1 MKLIT
6 AINRIRAGAHDI
18 SSEYSRDD
26 LINFLNTVTQQAAAM
41 LITGGYYELIRE
53 VTLHDGDFAPANMLK
68 ACGSYPIKI
77 TAGQVEFLDPE
88 ETSIK
93 YRYFATPENI
103 PSDATD
109 NFELYFSNDA
119 VNEAIIRQ
127 ATILA
132 LNQNEYNVQ
141 QDSTLYGTFQQAL
154 IVAMGSGG

>member
-41 LITGGYYELIRE
+41 MVAGGYHELIRE
-53 VTLHDGDFAPANMLK
+53 ITLHNGDFAPKNMLK
-68 ACGSYPIKI
+68 TCGNYPIKI
-77 TAGQVEFLDPE
+77 TSGQVEFLDPD
-88 ETSIK
+88 ETSVQ
-93 YRYFATPENI
+93 YRYFATPDNI
-103 PSDATD
+103 PVDATD
-109 NFELYFSNDA
+109 DYELFFTNDA
-119 VNEAIIRQ
+119 VNEAIVRQ

-141 QDSTLYGTFQQAL
+141 QDSSLYAAFQQA
-154 IVAMGSGG
+154 ITAAMTE

>member
-41 LITGGYYELIRE
+41 MVAGGYHELIRE
-53 VTLHDGDFAPANMLK
+53 ITLHNGDFAPTNMMK
-68 ACGSYPIKI
+68 TCGTYPIKI
-77 TAGQVEFLDPE
+77 TAGQISFLDPT
-88 ETSIK
+88 ETTIQ
-93 YRYFATPENI
+93 YRYFVTPDNI
-103 PSDATD
+103 PLDATD
-109 NFELYFSNDA
+109 NYELFFSNDA

-141 QDSTLYGTFQQAL
+141 QDTSLYGAFQQA
-154 IVAMGSGG
+154 ITAAMTQV